1 MTKTRFLILCCF
13 SGAIIGSSQAAL
25 FEDGD
30 ARKQINVLTEALR
43 TNQRAVLEL
52 SVSNDKLTRENRELL
67 GQLEE
72 LKKYTEELKKQND
85 GLSESLKTYYKE
97 LNARLQKVE
106 PQNIEVEGVKGL
118 VYPGEKEVYDAAL
131 KNFQSGD
138 LTLANKSLNE
148 FINRYPNNPYSP
160 LAMYWL
166 ANTQYAQKEYKAG
179 IATAQSLIKR
189 YPEHPRVAETL
200 STIANCQIESGQKS
214 EARKTLDSITKN
226 YPNTKAAE
234 NAAATLSKLK

>member
-1 MTKTRFLILCCF
+1 MTKTRFLILCCL
-13 SGAIIGSSQAAL
+13 GAAIGSSQAAL

-30 ARKQINVLTEALR
+30 ARKQINVLSESLR
-43 TNQRAVLEL
+43 TNQKAVLEL
-52 SVSNDKLTRENRELL
+52 SISNDNLTRENRELR
-67 GQLEE
+67 GQIEE
-72 LKKYTEELKKQND
+72 LKKNNAE
-85 GLSESLKTYYKE
+85 LSESLKTYYKE

-118 VYPGEKEVYDAAL
+118 VYPGEKEAYDTAL

-138 LTLANKSLNE
+138 LSLANKSLNE

-160 LAMYWL
+160 LALYWL
-166 ANTQYAQKEYKAG
+166 ANTQYAQKEYKSG

-189 YPEHPRVAETL
+189 FPNHPRVAETL
-200 STIANCQIESGQKS
+200 NTIANCQIESGQKS
-214 EARKTLDSITKN
+214 DARKTLESIVKN

>member
-13 SGAIIGSSQAAL
+13 GAAIGSSQAAL

-30 ARKQINVLTEALR
+30 ARKQINVLSESLR
-43 TNQRAVLEL
+43 TNQKAVLEL
-52 SVSNDKLTRENRELL
+52 SISNDKLTRENRELR

-72 LKKYTEELKKQND
+72 LKKNNEE
-85 GLSESLKTYYKE
+85 LSESLKTYYKE

-106 PQNIEVEGVKGL
+106 PQSIEVEGVKGL
-118 VYPGEKEVYDAAL
+118 VYPGEKEAYDTAL
-131 KNFQSGD
+131 KNFQGGD
-138 LTLANKSLNE
+138 LSVANKSLNE
-148 FINRYPNNPYSP
+148 FINRYPNSPYSP
-160 LAMYWL
+160 LAIYWL
-166 ANTQYAQKEYKAG
+166 ANTQYAQKEYKTG

-189 YPEHPRVAETL
+189 FPDHPRVPETFN
-200 STIANCQIESGQKS
+200 TIANCQIESNQKS
-214 EARKTLDSITKN
+214 EARKTLESITKN